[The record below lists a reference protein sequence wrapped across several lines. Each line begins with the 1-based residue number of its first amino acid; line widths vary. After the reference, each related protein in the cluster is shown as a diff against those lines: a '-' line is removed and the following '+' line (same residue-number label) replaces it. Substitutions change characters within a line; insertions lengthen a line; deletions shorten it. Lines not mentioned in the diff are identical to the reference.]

1 MRRMRTWNLVSGILR
16 RRKLPQAH
24 WDILLLFY
32 DPRNL
37 EHHLLYHGLLVD
49 PNSQVLQDSVE
60 QKIYEWLQDVFTKK
74 YGIIRASHI

>member
-1 MRRMRTWNLVSGILR
+1 MSDDEKNANLELGECDLKEEKATPGSLGYI
-16 RRKLPQAH
+16 
-24 WDILLLFY
+24 IIIIIY

-60 QKIYEWLQDVFTKK
+60 QKIYMSGCKMLLRKNTV
-74 YGIIRASHI
+74 

>member
-1 MRRMRTWNLVSGILR
+1 MSDDEKNANLELGE
-16 RRKLPQAH
+16 
-24 WDILLLFY
+24 WDLKEEKATPGSLGYIIIIIY

-60 QKIYEWLQDVFTKK
+60 QKIYMNGCKMFLRKNTV
-74 YGIIRASHI
+74 